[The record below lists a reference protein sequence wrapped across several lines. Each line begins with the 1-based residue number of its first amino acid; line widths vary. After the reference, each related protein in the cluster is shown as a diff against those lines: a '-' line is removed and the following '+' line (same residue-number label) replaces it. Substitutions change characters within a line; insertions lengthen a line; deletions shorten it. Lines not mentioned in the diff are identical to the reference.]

1 MNSKTLKIGIA
12 TAEEFRALTRSIAR
26 GEQGRNVEQPKIWFE
41 SLQSAAQILGGEN
54 KRLLQTILD
63 RHPASI
69 KELEEMTG
77 RKSSS
82 LSRTLKTMERYGI
95 VSLTKVKNQVKP
107 EVNATDF
114 QIEFGLVDRSA

>member
-1 MNSKTLKIGIA
+1 MSPKILKIGIA
-12 TAEEFRALTRSIAR
+12 TAEEFRTLTRTIAR
-26 GEQGRNVEQPKIWFE
+26 GEKGRGCDEPKVWFE
-41 SLQSAAQILGGEN
+41 SLQSAAQVLGGEN
-54 KRLLQTILD
+54 KKLLQTILD

-95 VSLTKVKNQVKP
+95 VSLTKVRNQVRP
-107 EVNATDF
+107 VVNATEF
-114 QIEFGLVDRSA
+114 QIEFGLNRHSA

>member
-1 MNSKTLKIGIA
+1 MSNKALKIGIA
-12 TAEEFRALTRSIAR
+12 TAEEFRVLTRAVAR
-26 GEQGRNVEQPKIWFE
+26 GEKGRDADGPKVWFE
-41 SLQSAAQILGGEN
+41 SLQSAAQVLGGEN
-54 KRLLQTILD
+54 KKLLQTILD

-69 KELEEMTG
+69 RELEEMTG

-107 EVNATDF
+107 EVNATEF
-114 QIEFGLVDRSA
+114 QIEFGLDRRSV

>member
-1 MNSKTLKIGIA
+1 MSPKTLKIGIA
-12 TAEEFRALTRSIAR
+12 TAEEFRALTRAIAR
-26 GEQGRNVEQPKIWFE
+26 GEKERDAGGPKVWFE
-41 SLQSAAQILGGEN
+41 SLQSAAQVLGGEN
-54 KRLLQTILD
+54 KKLLQTILD

-69 KELEEMTG
+69 RELEEMTG

-107 EVNATDF
+107 EVNATEF
-114 QIEFGLVDRSA
+114 QIEFGLDRRSV

>member
-1 MNSKTLKIGIA
+1 MCPKTLKIGIA
-12 TAEEFRALTRSIAR
+12 TAEEFRARTRAIAR
-26 GEQGRNVEQPKIWFE
+26 GEKSRVAEEPKVWFE
-41 SLQSAAQILGGEN
+41 SLQSAAQVLGGEN
-54 KRLLQTILD
+54 KKLLQTILD

-69 KELEEMTG
+69 KELEAITG

-107 EVNATDF
+107 EVNATEF
-114 QIEFGLVDRSA
+114 QIEFGLDRHSA